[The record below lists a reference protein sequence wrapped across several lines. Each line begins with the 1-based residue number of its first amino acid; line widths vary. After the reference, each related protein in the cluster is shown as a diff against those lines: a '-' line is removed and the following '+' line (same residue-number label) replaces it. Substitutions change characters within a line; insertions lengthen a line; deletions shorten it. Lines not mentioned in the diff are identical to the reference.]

1 MRIGII
7 TGEYPPLQ
15 GGVGAFSDIL
25 AHRLQKL
32 GHDIFVF
39 SDSRTKQQSDFVPVT
54 SFSGT
59 WDYTALKAIQRWID
73 DNHLD
78 IVNLQFQTAAYNM
91 SAWIHF
97 YPHFIKIPYVTTFH
111 DLRFPYLFPKAGF
124 LRDWI
129 VMHLAKV
136 SDGVITTNGE
146 DWERVFP
153 AINKMSIIIPI
164 GSNILSTITDIN
176 RDEWRK
182 KVNVEPNDIL
192 IVNFGFVNH
201 SKGIDILLK
210 AVAQLEDPSIK
221 ILMLGGRTGASDPTN
236 QDNSEE
242 IDKLIIELGLEKRV
256 HWTGYVSD
264 EEVSAYMQSGD
275 MSVLPFRDGASMR
288 RGSLLAALYQACAI
302 ITTYPTAKLPFDE
315 SHMILVPPEDVQ
327 ALANAIRSLADN
339 DALRIH
345 LRNNMKTLY
354 SYFDWDSIAQRTV
367 EFFQQVLGEN
377 TP

>member
-25 AHRLQKL
+25 AHRMQKL
-32 GHDIFVF
+32 GHDVFVF
-39 SDSRTKQQSDFVPVT
+39 GDNRIEQQSDLVPVT
-54 SFSGT
+54 TFSGS
-59 WDYTALKAIQRWID
+59 WGYGALKAIQRWID
-73 DNHLD
+73 GNQLD

-91 SAWIHF
+91 SPWIHF
-97 YPHFIKIPYVTTFH
+97 YPHFIKTPFVTTFH

-124 LRDWI
+124 MRDWI
-129 VMHLAKV
+129 VLHLAKV
-136 SDGVITTNGE
+136 SDGVIVTNGE
-146 DWERVFP
+146 DWERIYP
-153 AINKMSIIIPI
+153 INKVTYTIPI
-164 GSNILSTITDIN
+164 GSNILSTVTNIN

-182 KVNVEPNDIL
+182 KANANPDDTL

-242 IDKLIIELGLEKRV
+242 IDKLIIELGLEERV

-264 EEVSAYMQSGD
+264 EQVSAYMQSGD

-288 RGSLLAALYQACAI
+288 RGSLLAAVFQATAI
-302 ITTYPTAKLPFDE
+302 ITTQPSAEFEFDDTE
-315 SHMILVPPEDVQ
+315 MLFVPPNNIQEL
-327 ALANAIRSLADN
+327 AKAIRLLANDKSLQTR
-339 DALRIH
+339 LRLSI
-345 LRNNMKTLY
+345 KTTQ
-354 SYFDWDSIAQRTV
+354 SRFNWDMIAEDTIKL
-367 EFFQQVLGEN
+367 FQQVLGEKSS
-377 TP
+377 